1 MSSFPSLD
9 VDREACENIAN
20 ACASSAL
27 AGIFVG
33 AALTLARG
41 RPASVLPT
49 YALNT
54 CANFTLVGTT
64 YATAL
69 EAFARSNGGVKDAPT
84 NALAGAVTGGGA
96 MWAFRG
102 RGGAPAGALAGGAAA
117 LAAAAAIDFSASLE
131 EEGDGAAEGGG
142 GFEFPS
148 WSPIQIVREADPVDE
163 GELRARME
171 AAMRGELSAKDE
183 AQTRD
188 DFLKWKMRRAASG
201 RS

>member
-69 EAFARSNGGVKDAPT
+69 EADRTRWDAWANLAT
-84 NALAGAVTGGGA
+84 ALQE
-96 MWAFRG
+96 R
-102 RGGAPAGALAGGAAA
+102 RGAL
-117 LAAAAAIDFSASLE
+117 LTS
-131 EEGDGAAEGGG
+131 
-142 GFEFPS
+142 
-148 WSPIQIVREADPVDE
+148 
-163 GELRARME
+163 
-171 AAMRGELSAKDE
+171 
-183 AQTRD
+183 
-188 DFLKWKMRRAASG
+188 
-201 RS
+201 

>member
-84 NALAGAVTGGGA
+84 NALAGSVTGGGA
-96 MWAFRG
+96 MWAYRG
-102 RGGAPAGALAGGAAA
+102 RGGAAAGALAGGAAA
-117 LAAAAAIDFSASLE
+117 LAAAAVIDFSASLE
-131 EEGDGAAEGGG
+131 EDGDGTEAGG

-148 WSPIQIVREADPVDE
+148 WSPIQIVREEDPVDE
-163 GELRARME
+163 GELRARMD

-183 AQTRD
+183 AQTRE
-188 DFLKWKMRRAASG
+188 DFLKWKMRRASSG